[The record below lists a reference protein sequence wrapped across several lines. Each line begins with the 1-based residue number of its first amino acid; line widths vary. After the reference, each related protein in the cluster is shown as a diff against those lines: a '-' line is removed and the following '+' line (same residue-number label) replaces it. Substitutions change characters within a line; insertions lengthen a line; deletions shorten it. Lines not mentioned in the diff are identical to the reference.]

1 MTTPADDPAVE
12 EAFEAYL
19 AGRSVPAR
27 DVRLVSFA
35 DAVRASATEPGRP
48 NAALAELLATG
59 LLQDQTGPAARPA
72 RRPRRRRTRVLAS
85 ALFAKIA
92 SAGLAAKA
100 ATAVGVTVV
109 GLTTAG
115 FTGNLGP
122 VQHGF
127 ATLVDHATPFTAPD
141 QAPASDPQPSTDGE
155 TVSTPAETSP
165 VATPSEPSDTT
176 SPDAVTG
183 TGISDDAGRPAHPS
197 NYGGLVSDWAHQKN
211 SDRKSGATTVPAKPT
226 KAGHPSAGTTGTETT
241 DDGSGQDAGTG
252 SSQGP
257 RD

>member
-12 EAFEAYL
+12 EAFESYL
-19 AGRSVPAR
+19 AGRSVPAGE
-27 DVRLVSFA
+27 VRLVSFA

-48 NAALAELLATG
+48 NAVLAELLATG

-141 QAPASDPQPSTDGE
+141 QAPASEPQPSTDGD
-155 TVSTPAETSP
+155 TVPTPAETSP
-165 VATPSEPSDTT
+165 SGTP

-197 NYGGLVSDWAHQKN
+197 NYGGQVSDWAHQKN

-226 KAGHPSAGTTGTETT
+226 KAGHPSAGHPSAGTT
-241 DDGSGQDAGTG
+241 DDGSGQDAGTD
-252 SSQGP
+252 SSHGP

>member
-1 MTTPADDPAVE
+1 MTTPADDTAVE

-19 AGRSVPAR
+19 AGRSVPPGQ
-27 DVRLVSFA
+27 VRLGSFA

-59 LLQDQTGPAARPA
+59 LLQDQPGPAARPA

-115 FTGNLGP
+115 FTGSLGP
-122 VQHGF
+122 AQHGF

-141 QAPASDPQPSTDGE
+141 QTSATDPQPSTDDE
-155 TVSTPAETSP
+155 TVPTPTETAP
-165 VATPSEPSDTT
+165 TPTEPSESPT
-176 SPDAVTG
+176 PDAVSG
-183 TGISDDAGRPAHPS
+183 TGDEADQTDGTAHPS
-197 NYGGLVSDWAHQKN
+197 NYGGQVSDWAHQKN

-226 KAGHPSAGTTGTETT
+226 KAEPGGEDAHTGRSHGPSH
-241 DDGSGQDAGTG
+241 
-252 SSQGP
+252 
-257 RD
+257 